1 MPFDLDAVAREAEG
15 EPFSFTFGGEE
26 YELPPQPDILG
37 AAAATGG
44 RLDVLL
50 RRLLGDDQ
58 WNRLLDSPATF
69 TNEHL
74 QALMDAYGAHL
85 GIDMGNSQASPS
97 FYKSTVAPS
106 KRTSSGRIR
115 SA

>member
-1 MPFDLDAVAREAEG
+1 MPFDLDAVVREVEG
-15 EPFSFTFGGEE
+15 EPFAFTFGGEE
-26 YELPPQPDILG
+26 YVLPAQPDILG

-50 RRLLGDDQ
+50 RRLLGDEQ
-58 WNRLLDSPATF
+58 WDRMLASPATF

-74 QALMDAYGAHL
+74 ETLMDAYGAHL

-106 KRTSSGRIR
+106 KRTSNGRIR